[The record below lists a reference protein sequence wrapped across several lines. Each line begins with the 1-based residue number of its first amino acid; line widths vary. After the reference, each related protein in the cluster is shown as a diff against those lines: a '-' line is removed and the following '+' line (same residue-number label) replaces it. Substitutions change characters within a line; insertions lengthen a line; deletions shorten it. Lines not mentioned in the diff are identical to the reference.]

1 MSAPTVWVDAD
12 ACPRPVRDVVC
23 RAAER
28 RQVRTVFVA
37 ASPINVPR
45 GRFISSRTVA
55 AGFDAADDAIAEE
68 VAAGD
73 VVVTQDILLAE
84 RLVTQGARVTN
95 PRGIFDREI
104 SGPACPKETSW
115 RRRGVRGSLGR
126 AAALR

>member
-55 AGFDAADDAIAEE
+55 AGFDAADENRILMEGEGAYTFTIEAES
-68 VAAGD
+68 AAASQFSS
-73 VVVTQDILLAE
+73 VY
-84 RLVTQGARVTN
+84 
-95 PRGIFDREI
+95 
-104 SGPACPKETSW
+104 
-115 RRRGVRGSLGR
+115 RGVLQ
-126 AAALR
+126 LRQ

>member
-37 ASPINVPR
+37 ASPVNVPR

-68 VAAGD
+68 VAAGSASGLFD
-73 VVVTQDILLAE
+73 AKAYRDASGI
-84 RLVTQGARVTN
+84 ARNLTIQELEYYDGTVLIW
-95 PRGIFDREI
+95 RIGDECRVIKSSDEIF
-104 SGPACPKETSW
+104 
-115 RRRGVRGSLGR
+115 GR
-126 AAALR
+126 AG